1 VAYYER
7 LAHLWWDATGPFWPL
22 HRLNG
27 LRVGYIRDQ
36 VCAALARDPGGE
48 RPFDGLSA
56 LDIGC
61 GGGILSE
68 AMARLGA
75 RVTGIDPTERNVVI
89 ARRHAKD
96 SGLDIEYRHST
107 AEVSAAAG
115 ETYDLV
121 LNMEVVEHVADL
133 QAFMAAATALVRPG
147 GVMVLATLNRTP
159 LSWLFGIVGA
169 EYLLRWLPRGTHRW
183 DRFVRPAEAEA
194 LLRRQGLRVTARS
207 GVRVNPF
214 TRHFALTRSMAV
226 NYMLVGVRAA

>member
-1 VAYYER
+1 
-7 LAHLWWDATGPFWPL
+7 
-22 HRLNG
+22 
-27 LRVGYIRDQ
+27 
-36 VCAALARDPGGE
+36 
-48 RPFDGLSA
+48 
-56 LDIGC
+56 
-61 GGGILSE
+61 
-68 AMARLGA
+68 
-75 RVTGIDPTERNVVI
+75 VTGIDPTERNVVI

-96 SGLDIEYRHST
+96 SGLQIEYRHTT

-133 QAFMAAATALVRPG
+133 PAFMTAATALVRPG

-159 LSWLFGIVGA
+159 LSWLFGIVSA
-169 EYLLRWLPRGTHRW
+169 EYVLRWLPRGTHRW

-207 GVRVNPF
+207 GVRVNPL
-214 TRHFALTRSMAV
+214 TRHFALTRWMAV